1 MPYSDYPE
9 AVTNNAKR
17 GIELNDAVDGRC
29 ATDVGK
35 ETARILANRE
45 TISHDRTVRMYSFL
59 SRARTYY
66 NPDDTEAC
74 GTISY
79 LLWGGDAALSWSRN
93 KVEEME
99 ENNERMQQVRSQY
112 GDAVELRVSEVRAAS
127 DDTLTISGYAA
138 MFDDVTDL
146 GYFNERIARGAF
158 DGVMEDDV
166 RLLINHAGVPL
177 ARTTNGTLDL
187 EVDDNGLRYTARLAD
202 TTEGRDLY
210 KLIKRGDISQSSFA
224 FTIEDEEWD
233 RKQNLRTIKR
243 MGSLLDVS
251 PVTYPAYPTTTV
263 AARMAAAQPDPGDEV
278 AEEIVEAIEET
289 PVATAPEPV
298 NLERATFAPVNTRTM
313 NLNELKALRA
323 KHYEEHVALVENPEK
338 EGRTMTE
345 AEEQRAAWLVGEVE
359 SLDKRIKHR
368 ADHENMVARVAY
380 SGTASTT
387 EKREIERVNGH
398 FSLSRAIMSAA
409 NGRSLEG
416 AEAEWAQEAQREMRA
431 QGLQVLGQVAIPTKA
446 LLRASADNFTAGAY
460 GATTDGAAFVPVN
473 VGGAIEAL
481 RAPSVIEQLGTT
493 TLSNLTGN
501 VKFPRVSVKAAG
513 TAEGE
518 VDANAA
524 SALEM
529 DELTLSPQRVSAKTT
544 YSKQLLLQG
553 GAAVDL
559 VIAQELQ
566 NAMNAFI
573 DTKAFDTLDG
583 ASIDNQSTDGTTTLT
598 AAIAVAMES
607 AVLAAGGNLAAARYV
622 MSPSAY
628 KFAKN
633 LAQVASVSA
642 LYDLASNTF
651 NGYPAVATPYLIDA
665 SSGVGQ
671 MLFGNFQQGCIL
683 AYFGGIDLLVDPY
696 SAAGNA
702 QIVLHVNRFFDFDVR
717 QAGALSKIIDINAA

>member
-1 MPYSDYPE
+1 MTQTTTTPE
-9 AVTNNAKR
+9 AP
-17 GIELNDAVDGRC
+17 E
-29 ATDVGK
+29 
-35 ETARILANRE
+35 
-45 TISHDRTVRMYSFL
+45 
-59 SRARTYY
+59 
-66 NPDDTEAC
+66 
-74 GTISY
+74 
-79 LLWGGDAALSWSRN
+79 
-93 KVEEME
+93 
-99 ENNERMQQVRSQY
+99 QVRSQY
-112 GDAVELRVSEVRAAS
+112 GEAVELRVSEVRAAS
-127 DDTLTISGYAA
+127 DDTLTVSGYAA
-138 MFDDVTDL
+138 VFDDITDI
-146 GYFNERIARGAF
+146 GYFKERIARGAF
-158 DGVMEDDV
+158 EGVMQDDV
-166 RLLINHAGVPL
+166 RLLINHTGVPL

-187 EVDDNGLRYTARLAD
+187 EVDDTGLRYTARLAD

-224 FTIEDEEWD
+224 FTIADEDWD
-233 RKQNLRTIKR
+233 RKANLRTITR
-243 MGSLLDVS
+243 MGALLDVS

-263 AARMAAAQPDPGDEV
+263 AARAKAAGPEDEV
-278 AEEIVEAIEET
+278 VEEILEAID
-289 PVATAPEPV
+289 
-298 NLERATFAPVNTRTM
+298 APVEVVPAADPEVRQTPISPVHKLAPNKPTHTM

-323 KHYEEHVALVENPEK
+323 KNYEEHVALVEGTDRD
-338 EGRTMTE
+338 GRLMTE

-359 SLDKRIKHR
+359 ALDKKIKHR
-368 ADHENMVARVAY
+368 ADHEAMVARMAGGEAVGK
-380 SGTASTT
+380 S
-387 EKREIERVNGH
+387 EQREIERVHGR
-398 FSLSRAIMSAA
+398 FSLSRAVMQAA

-431 QGLQVLGQVAIPTKA
+431 QGLQSVGQVAIPSKA
-446 LLRASADNFTAGAY
+446 LYRAGAADNFQADSGD
-460 GATTDGAAFVPVN
+460 GNGFVATNVP
-473 VGGAIEAL
+473 GAIEAL
-481 RAPSVIEQLGTT
+481 RAPSVIELLGTT
-493 TLSNLTGN
+493 TLTGMTGN
-501 VKFPRVSVKAAG
+501 LKFPRVSVKAAA
-513 TAEGE
+513 TLEGE

-524 SALEM
+524 SGLEM
-529 DELTLSPQRVSAKTT
+529 DELTLSPQRASAKTT

-566 NAMNAFI
+566 AAMNAII
-573 DTKAFDTLDG
+573 DTTAFDTLDG
-583 ASIDNQSTDGTTTLT
+583 ATINNQSTDGTTTLT

-651 NGYPAVATPYLIDA
+651 NGYPAVATPYLVDA

-696 SAAGNA
+696 SAAGTA

>member
-1 MPYSDYPE
+1 MIQITTTSEAPE
-9 AVTNNAKR
+9 
-17 GIELNDAVDGRC
+17 
-29 ATDVGK
+29 
-35 ETARILANRE
+35 
-45 TISHDRTVRMYSFL
+45 
-59 SRARTYY
+59 
-66 NPDDTEAC
+66 
-74 GTISY
+74 
-79 LLWGGDAALSWSRN
+79 
-93 KVEEME
+93 
-99 ENNERMQQVRSQY
+99 QVRSQY
-112 GDAVELRVSEVRAAS
+112 GEAVELRVSEVRAAS
-127 DDTLTISGYAA
+127 DDTLTVSGYAA
-138 MFDDVTDL
+138 VFDDITDI
-146 GYFNERIARGAF
+146 GYFKERIARGAF
-158 DGVMEDDV
+158 DGVMQDDV
-166 RLLINHAGVPL
+166 RLLINHTGVPL

-187 EVDDNGLRYTARLAD
+187 EVDDTGLRYTARLAD

-224 FTIEDEEWD
+224 FTIADEDWD
-233 RKQNLRTIKR
+233 RKANLRTITK
-243 MGSLLDVS
+243 MGALLDVS

-263 AARMAAAQPDPGDEV
+263 AARAKAAEP
-278 AEEIVEAIEET
+278 EA
-289 PVATAPEPV
+289 APEPV
-298 NLERATFAPVNTRTM
+298 AEEVSAPETEVRETPISTVVKLAPNKPTPNM

-323 KHYEEHVALVENPEK
+323 KHYEEHVALVEGSDRD
-338 EGRTMTE
+338 GRLMTE

-359 SLDKRIKHR
+359 ALDKKIKHR
-368 ADHENMVARVAY
+368 ADHEAMVARMAGGEAV
-380 SGTASTT
+380 SRG
-387 EKREIERVNGH
+387 EQREIERVNGH
-398 FSLSRAIMSAA
+398 FSLSRAVMQAA

-431 QGLQVLGQVAIPTKA
+431 QGLQVVGQVAIPTKA
-446 LLRASADNFTAGAY
+446 LYRASADNFTAGAY
-460 GATTDGAAFVPVN
+460 GGTADGNAFVPVN

-481 RAPSVIEQLGTT
+481 RAPSVIELLGTT
-493 TLSNLTGN
+493 TLQGMTGN
-501 VKFPRVSVKAAG
+501 LKFPRVSVKAAG

-524 SALEM
+524 SGLEM

-583 ASIDNQSTDGTTTLT
+583 ATINDQSTDGTTTLT

-628 KFAKN
+628 RFAKN

-642 LYDLASNTF
+642 LYDLGSNTF
-651 NGYPAVATPYLIDA
+651 NGYPAVATPYLID
-665 SSGVGQ
+665 SSSNVGQ
-671 MLFGNFQQGCIL
+671 MLFGNFAQGCIL

-717 QAGALSKIIDINAA
+717 QAGALSKITDINAA

>member
-1 MPYSDYPE
+1 MKTQE
-9 AVTNNAKR
+9 AF
-17 GIELNDAVDGRC
+17 EH
-29 ATDVGK
+29 
-35 ETARILANRE
+35 E
-45 TISHDRTVRMYSFL
+45 VR
-59 SRARTYY
+59 A
-66 NPDDTEAC
+66 
-74 GTISY
+74 
-79 LLWGGDAALSWSRN
+79 
-93 KVEEME
+93 
-99 ENNERMQQVRSQY
+99 QY
-112 GDAVELRVSEVRAAS
+112 GEAVELRVSEVRAAS
-127 DDTLTISGYAA
+127 DDTLTVSGYAA
-138 MFDDVTDL
+138 MFDDITDL
-146 GYFNERIARGAF
+146 GYFKERIARGAF

-187 EVDDNGLRYTARLAD
+187 EVDETGLRYTARLAD

-224 FTIEDEEWD
+224 FTIADEDYD
-233 RKQNLRTIKR
+233 RKANLRTITK

-263 AARMAAAQPDPGDEV
+263 AARMKAAQPDPVDEV

-289 PVATAPEPV
+289 PAVAPEPV
-298 NLERATFAPVNTRTM
+298 KVERSTFAQTKPQTM

-323 KHYEEHVALVENPEK
+323 KYYEEHVALVENPDK
-338 EGRTMTE
+338 EGRQITE
-345 AEEQRAAWLVGEVE
+345 AEEQRAEWLVGEVA

-387 EKREIERVNGH
+387 EQREVERVNGH
-398 FSLSRAIMSAA
+398 FSLSRAVMQAA

-446 LLRASADNFTAGAY
+446 LFRASADNFTAGAY

-493 TLSNLTGN
+493 TLQGMTGN
-501 VKFPRVSVKAAG
+501 LKFPRVSVKATG
-513 TAEGE
+513 VAEGE

-524 SALEM
+524 SGLEM

-583 ASIDNQSTDGTTTLT
+583 ATIDNQSTDGSTTLT

-622 MSPSAY
+622 MSPTAY

-633 LAQVASVSA
+633 LAQVSSVSA

-651 NGYPAVATPYLIDA
+651 NGYPAVATPYLVDA

>member
-1 MPYSDYPE
+1 MKTQE
-9 AVTNNAKR
+9 
-17 GIELNDAVDGRC
+17 EFE
-29 ATDVGK
+29 K
-35 ETARILANRE
+35 EI
-45 TISHDRTVRMYSFL
+45 
-59 SRARTYY
+59 RA
-66 NPDDTEAC
+66 A
-74 GTISY
+74 
-79 LLWGGDAALSWSRN
+79 
-93 KVEEME
+93 
-99 ENNERMQQVRSQY
+99 Y
-112 GDAVELRVSEVRAAS
+112 GDNVELRVMEVRAAEGERR
-127 DDTLTISGYAA
+127 IEGYAA
-138 MFDDVTDL
+138 TFNDVTDL
-146 GYFNERIARGAF
+146 GYFREQIAVGAF
-158 DGVMEDDV
+158 DGHLADDV
-166 RLLINHAGVPL
+166 RLLINHTGVPL
-177 ARTTNGTLDL
+177 ARTTNGTLRL
-187 EVDDNGLRYTARLAD
+187 SVDETGLRYEAQLAD

-210 KLIKRGDISQSSFA
+210 TLIQRGDISQSSFA
-224 FTIEDEEWD
+224 FSIEDETWD
-233 RKQNLRTIKR
+233 NKANLRTVNKVGR
-243 MGSLLDVS
+243 LYDVS
-251 PVTYPAYPTTTV
+251 PVTYPAYATTTV
-263 AARMAAAQPDPGDEV
+263 AARNAAAAAQEQ
-278 AEEIVEAIEET
+278 
-289 PVATAPEPV
+289 APEP
-298 NLERATFAPVNTRTM
+298 APEPTPAPEPKKQEVRKLAPEKPPVKM

-323 KHYEEHVALVENPEK
+323 KHYEEHVALVETPEK
-338 EGRTMTE
+338 EGRPLTD
-345 AEEQRAAWLVGEVE
+345 AEEQRADWLVAEVAN
-359 SLDKRIKHR
+359 LDKRIKHR
-368 ADHENMVARVAY
+368 ADHEQMVARVAY
-380 SGTASTT
+380 SGTASQS

-398 FSLSRAIMSAA
+398 FSLSRAILAAA

-416 AEAEWAQEAQREMRA
+416 AEAEWAQEAQREMRG
-431 QGLQVLGQVAIPTKA
+431 QGLQVVGQVAIPTKA
-446 LLRASADNFTAGAY
+446 LYRASADNFTAGAY

-473 VGGAIEAL
+473 VGAAIEAL

-493 TLSNLTGN
+493 VITGATGN
-501 VKFPRVSVKAAG
+501 LKFPRVSVKATG

-524 SALEM
+524 AGLEM
-529 DELTLSPQRVSAKTT
+529 DEVTLSPQRVSAKTT

-553 GAAVDL
+553 GGQVDL

-583 ASIDNQSTDGTTTLT
+583 ATIDNQSTDGTTTLT

-651 NGYPAVATPYLIDA
+651 NGYPAVATPYLVDA
-665 SSGVGQ
+665 SAGVGQ

-702 QIVLHVNRFFDFDVR
+702 QIVLHVNRFFDFDIR

>member
-1 MPYSDYPE
+1 MKSQE
-9 AVTNNAKR
+9 
-17 GIELNDAVDGRC
+17 EFE
-29 ATDVGK
+29 K
-35 ETARILANRE
+35 EI
-45 TISHDRTVRMYSFL
+45 
-59 SRARTYY
+59 RA
-66 NPDDTEAC
+66 A
-74 GTISY
+74 
-79 LLWGGDAALSWSRN
+79 
-93 KVEEME
+93 
-99 ENNERMQQVRSQY
+99 Y
-112 GDAVELRVSEVRAAS
+112 GDNVELRVMEVRAAEGERR
-127 DDTLTISGYAA
+127 ISGYAA
-138 MFDDVTDL
+138 TFNDVTDL
-146 GYFNERIARGAF
+146 GYFREQIATGAF
-158 DGVMEDDV
+158 EGRTDDDV
-166 RLLINHAGVPL
+166 RLLINHTGVPL
-177 ARTTNGTLDL
+177 ARTTNGTLRL
-187 EVDDNGLRYTARLAD
+187 SVDNGGLRYEAELAD
-202 TTEGRDLY
+202 TQEGRDLY
-210 KLIKRGDISQSSFA
+210 TLIKRGDISQSSFA
-224 FTIEDEEWD
+224 FSIEDEAWD
-233 RKQNLRTIKR
+233 NKTNLRTVLKVGR
-243 MGSLLDVS
+243 LYDVS
-251 PVTYPAYPTTTV
+251 PVTYPAYATTTV
-263 AARMAAAQPDPGDEV
+263 QARAMASSAEERAEQIQVNVQVTVTEMPDAPEMESPDDIDQPDLAPSR
-278 AEEIVEAIEET
+278 T
-289 PVATAPEPV
+289 FAPEP
-298 NLERATFAPVNTRTM
+298 LKIRHM
-313 NLNELKALRA
+313 NLNDLKALRA
-323 KHYEEHVALVENPEK
+323 KYYEEHVALVENPDK
-338 EGRTMTE
+338 EGRTITE

-359 SLDKRIKHR
+359 ALDKRIKHR
-368 ADHENMVARVAY
+368 ADHEAMVARVAY

-431 QGLQVLGQVAIPTKA
+431 QGLQVVGQVAIPTKA
-446 LLRASADNFTAGAY
+446 LYRASADNFTAGAY
-460 GATTDGAAFVPVN
+460 GATADGNAFVPVN

-481 RAPSVIEQLGTT
+481 RAPSVIELLGTT
-493 TLSNLTGN
+493 TLQGMTGN
-501 VKFPRVSVKAAG
+501 LKFPRVSVKATG

-524 SALEM
+524 SGLEM

-553 GAAVDL
+553 GGAVDL

-583 ASIDNQSTDGTTTLT
+583 ATINDQSTDGTTTLT

-628 KFAKN
+628 RFAKN

-651 NGYPAVATPYLIDA
+651 NGYPAVATPYLID
-665 SSGVGQ
+665 SSSNVGQ

-717 QAGALSKIIDINAA
+717 QAGALSKITDINAA

>member
-1 MPYSDYPE
+1 MKSQE
-9 AVTNNAKR
+9 
-17 GIELNDAVDGRC
+17 EF
-29 ATDVGK
+29 
-35 ETARILANRE
+35 ERE
-45 TISHDRTVRMYSFL
+45 I
-59 SRARTYY
+59 RA
-66 NPDDTEAC
+66 A
-74 GTISY
+74 
-79 LLWGGDAALSWSRN
+79 
-93 KVEEME
+93 
-99 ENNERMQQVRSQY
+99 Y
-112 GDAVELRVSEVRAAS
+112 GDNVELRVMEVRAAEGERR
-127 DDTLTISGYAA
+127 ISGYAA
-138 MFDDVTDL
+138 TFNDVTDL
-146 GYFNERIARGAF
+146 GYFREQIATGAF
-158 DGVMEDDV
+158 EGRTDDDV
-166 RLLINHAGVPL
+166 RLLINHTGVPL
-177 ARTTNGTLDL
+177 ARTTNGTLRL
-187 EVDDNGLRYTARLAD
+187 SVDNGGLRYEAELAD
-202 TTEGRDLY
+202 TQEGRDLY
-210 KLIKRGDISQSSFA
+210 TLIKRGDISQSSFA
-224 FTIEDEEWD
+224 FSIEDEAWD
-233 RKQNLRTIKR
+233 NKTNLRTVLKVGR
-243 MGSLLDVS
+243 LYDVS
-251 PVTYPAYPTTTV
+251 PVTYPAYATTTV
-263 AARMAAAQPDPGDEV
+263 QARAMASSAEERAEQIQVNVQVTVTEMPDAPDMESPDDIDQPDLAPSR
-278 AEEIVEAIEET
+278 T
-289 PVATAPEPV
+289 FAPEP
-298 NLERATFAPVNTRTM
+298 LKIRHM
-313 NLNELKALRA
+313 NLNDLKALRA
-323 KHYEEHVALVENPEK
+323 KYYEEHVALVENPDK
-338 EGRTMTE
+338 EGRTITE

-359 SLDKRIKHR
+359 ALDKRIKHR
-368 ADHENMVARVAY
+368 ADHEAMVARVAY

-431 QGLQVLGQVAIPTKA
+431 QGLQVVGQVAIPTKA
-446 LLRASADNFTAGAY
+446 LYRASADNFTAGAY
-460 GATTDGAAFVPVN
+460 GATADGNAFVPVN

-481 RAPSVIEQLGTT
+481 RAPSVIEMLGTT
-493 TLSNLTGN
+493 TLQGMTGN
-501 VKFPRVSVKAAG
+501 LKFPRVSVKATG

-524 SALEM
+524 SGLEM

-553 GAAVDL
+553 GGAVDL

-583 ASIDNQSTDGTTTLT
+583 ATINNQSTDGSTTLT

-622 MSPSAY
+622 MSPTAY

-633 LAQVASVSA
+633 LAQVSSVSA

-651 NGYPAVATPYLIDA
+651 NGYPAVATPYLVDA
-665 SSGVGQ
+665 SEGVGQ

-717 QAGALSKIIDINAA
+717 QAGALSKITDINAA

>member
-1 MPYSDYPE
+1 MTQTTTTPE
-9 AVTNNAKR
+9 AP
-17 GIELNDAVDGRC
+17 E
-29 ATDVGK
+29 
-35 ETARILANRE
+35 
-45 TISHDRTVRMYSFL
+45 
-59 SRARTYY
+59 
-66 NPDDTEAC
+66 
-74 GTISY
+74 
-79 LLWGGDAALSWSRN
+79 
-93 KVEEME
+93 
-99 ENNERMQQVRSQY
+99 QVRSQY
-112 GDAVELRVSEVRAAS
+112 GEAVELRVSEVRAAS
-127 DDTLTISGYAA
+127 DDTLTVSGYAA
-138 MFDDVTDL
+138 VFDDITDI
-146 GYFNERIARGAF
+146 GYFKERIARGAF
-158 DGVMEDDV
+158 EGVMQDDV
-166 RLLINHAGVPL
+166 RLLINHTGVPL

-187 EVDDNGLRYTARLAD
+187 EVDDTGLRYTARLAD

-224 FTIEDEEWD
+224 FTIADEDWD
-233 RKQNLRTIKR
+233 RKANLRTITR
-243 MGSLLDVS
+243 MGALLDVS

-263 AARMAAAQPDPGDEV
+263 AARAKAAGPEDEVVEEILEAIDAPVEAAQAEPEV
-278 AEEIVEAIEET
+278 RQT
-289 PVATAPEPV
+289 PISPVHKLAPNKP
-298 NLERATFAPVNTRTM
+298 THTM
-313 NLNELKALRA
+313 NLNEMKSLRA
-323 KHYEEHVALVENPEK
+323 KNYEEHVALVEGSDRD
-338 EGRTMTE
+338 GRLMTE
-345 AEEQRAAWLVGEVE
+345 AEEQRAAWLVAEVE
-359 SLDKRIKHR
+359 ALDKKIKHR
-368 ADHENMVARVAY
+368 ADHEAMVARMVGGEAV
-380 SGTASTT
+380 SRG
-387 EKREIERVNGH
+387 EQREVERVNGH
-398 FSLSRAIMSAA
+398 FSLSRAVMQAA
-409 NGRSLEG
+409 NGRALEG

-446 LLRASADNFTAGAY
+446 LYRASADNFTAGAY

-481 RAPSVIEQLGTT
+481 RAPSVIELLGTT
-493 TLSNLTGN
+493 TLQGMTGN
-501 VKFPRVSVKAAG
+501 LKFPRVSVKATG

-524 SALEM
+524 AGLEM

-583 ASIDNQSTDGTTTLT
+583 ATIDNQSTDGSTTLT

-622 MSPSAY
+622 MSPTAY

-633 LAQVASVSA
+633 LAQVSSVSA
-642 LYDLASNTF
+642 LFDLGTNTF
-651 NGYPAVATPYLIDA
+651 NGYPAIATPYLTDA

-671 MLFGNFQQGCIL
+671 MLFGNFAQGCIL

-717 QAGALSKIIDINAA
+717 QAGALSKIVDINAA

>member
-1 MPYSDYPE
+1 MKTQE
-9 AVTNNAKR
+9 
-17 GIELNDAVDGRC
+17 EFE
-29 ATDVGK
+29 K
-35 ETARILANRE
+35 EI
-45 TISHDRTVRMYSFL
+45 
-59 SRARTYY
+59 RA
-66 NPDDTEAC
+66 A
-74 GTISY
+74 
-79 LLWGGDAALSWSRN
+79 
-93 KVEEME
+93 
-99 ENNERMQQVRSQY
+99 Y
-112 GDAVELRVSEVRAAS
+112 GDNVELRVMEVRAAEGERR
-127 DDTLTISGYAA
+127 IEGYAA
-138 MFDDVTDL
+138 TFNDVTDL
-146 GYFNERIARGAF
+146 GYFREQIAVGAF
-158 DGVMEDDV
+158 DGHLADDV
-166 RLLINHAGVPL
+166 RLLINHTGVPL
-177 ARTTNGTLDL
+177 ARTTNGTLRL
-187 EVDDNGLRYTARLAD
+187 SVDETGLRYEAQLAD

-210 KLIKRGDISQSSFA
+210 TLIKRGDISQSSFA
-224 FTIEDEEWD
+224 FSIEDETWD
-233 RKQNLRTIKR
+233 NKANLRTVNKVGR
-243 MGSLLDVS
+243 LYDVS
-251 PVTYPAYPTTTV
+251 PVTYPAYATTTV
-263 AARMAAAQPDPGDEV
+263 AARNAAAAAKEP
-278 AEEIVEAIEET
+278 
-289 PVATAPEPV
+289 APEP
-298 NLERATFAPVNTRTM
+298 APAPAPAPEPEKQEVRKLAPEKPPVKM

-323 KHYEEHVALVENPEK
+323 KHYEEHVALVETPEK
-338 EGRTMTE
+338 EGRPLTD
-345 AEEQRAAWLVGEVE
+345 AEEQRADWLVAEVAN
-359 SLDKRIKHR
+359 LDKRIKHR
-368 ADHENMVARVAY
+368 ADHEQMVARVAY
-380 SGTASTT
+380 TGTSSQA

-398 FSLSRAIMSAA
+398 FSLSRAILAAA

-416 AEAEWAQEAQREMRA
+416 AEAEWAQEAQREMRG
-431 QGLQVLGQVAIPTKA
+431 QGLQVVGQVAIPTKA
-446 LLRASADNFTAGAY
+446 LYRASADNFTAGAY

-473 VGGAIEAL
+473 VGAAIEAL

-493 TLSNLTGN
+493 VITGATGN
-501 VKFPRVSVKAAG
+501 LKFPRVSVKATG
-513 TAEGE
+513 VAEGE

-524 SALEM
+524 SGLEM
-529 DELTLSPQRVSAKTT
+529 DEVTLSPQRVSAKTT

-553 GAAVDL
+553 GGQVDL

-583 ASIDNQSTDGTTTLT
+583 ATIDNQSTDGTTTLT

-651 NGYPAVATPYLIDA
+651 NGYPAVATPYLVDA

-702 QIVLHVNRFFDFDVR
+702 QIVLHVNRFFDFDIR

>member
-1 MPYSDYPE
+1 MTQTTTTPE
-9 AVTNNAKR
+9 AP
-17 GIELNDAVDGRC
+17 E
-29 ATDVGK
+29 
-35 ETARILANRE
+35 
-45 TISHDRTVRMYSFL
+45 
-59 SRARTYY
+59 
-66 NPDDTEAC
+66 
-74 GTISY
+74 
-79 LLWGGDAALSWSRN
+79 
-93 KVEEME
+93 
-99 ENNERMQQVRSQY
+99 QVRSQY
-112 GDAVELRVSEVRAAS
+112 GEAVELRVSEVRAAS
-127 DDTLTISGYAA
+127 DDTLTVSGYAA
-138 MFDDVTDL
+138 VFDDITDI
-146 GYFNERIARGAF
+146 GYFKERIARGAF
-158 DGVMEDDV
+158 EGVMQDDV
-166 RLLINHAGVPL
+166 RLLINHTGVPL

-187 EVDDNGLRYTARLAD
+187 EVDDTGLRYTARLAD

-224 FTIEDEEWD
+224 FTIADEDWD
-233 RKQNLRTIKR
+233 RKANLRTITR
-243 MGSLLDVS
+243 MGALLDVS

-263 AARMAAAQPDPGDEV
+263 AARAKAAGPEDEVVEEILEAIDAPVEAAQAEPEV
-278 AEEIVEAIEET
+278 RNT
-289 PVATAPEPV
+289 PISPVHKLAPNKP
-298 NLERATFAPVNTRTM
+298 THTM

-323 KHYEEHVALVENPEK
+323 KNYEEHVALVEGTDRD
-338 EGRTMTE
+338 GRLMTD

-359 SLDKRIKHR
+359 ALDKKIKHR
-368 ADHENMVARVAY
+368 ADHETMVARMAGGEAVGK
-380 SGTASTT
+380 S
-387 EKREIERVNGH
+387 EQREIERVHGR
-398 FSLSRAIMSAA
+398 FSLSRAVMQAA

-431 QGLQVLGQVAIPTKA
+431 QGLQSVGQVAIPSKA
-446 LLRASADNFTAGAY
+446 LFRAGAADNFQADSGD
-460 GATTDGAAFVPVN
+460 GNGFVATNVP
-473 VGGAIEAL
+473 GAIEAL
-481 RAPSVIEQLGTT
+481 RAPSVIELLGTT
-493 TLSNLTGN
+493 TLQGMTGN
-501 VKFPRVSVKAAG
+501 LKFPRVSVKAAA
-513 TAEGE
+513 TLEGE

-524 SALEM
+524 AGLEM
-529 DELTLSPQRVSAKTT
+529 DELTLSPQRASAKTT

-566 NAMNAFI
+566 AAMNAII
-573 DTKAFDTLDG
+573 DTTAFDTLDG
-583 ASIDNQSTDGTTTLT
+583 ATINNQSTDGTTTLT

-651 NGYPAVATPYLIDA
+651 NGYPAVATPYLVDA

-696 SAAGNA
+696 SAAGTA

-717 QAGALSKIIDINAA
+717 QAGALSKIIDINA

>member
-1 MPYSDYPE
+1 MTQTTTTAEAPE
-9 AVTNNAKR
+9 
-17 GIELNDAVDGRC
+17 
-29 ATDVGK
+29 
-35 ETARILANRE
+35 
-45 TISHDRTVRMYSFL
+45 
-59 SRARTYY
+59 
-66 NPDDTEAC
+66 
-74 GTISY
+74 
-79 LLWGGDAALSWSRN
+79 
-93 KVEEME
+93 
-99 ENNERMQQVRSQY
+99 QVRSQY
-112 GDAVELRVSEVRAAS
+112 GEAVELRVSEVRAAS
-127 DDTLTISGYAA
+127 DDTLTVSGYAA
-138 MFDDVTDL
+138 VFDDITDI
-146 GYFNERIARGAF
+146 GYFKERIARGAF
-158 DGVMEDDV
+158 EGVMQDDV

-187 EVDDNGLRYTARLAD
+187 EVDDTGLRYTARLAD

-224 FTIEDEEWD
+224 FTIADEDWD
-233 RKQNLRTIKR
+233 RKANLRTITR
-243 MGSLLDVS
+243 MGALLDVS

-263 AARMAAAQPDPGDEV
+263 AARAKAAGPEDEVVEEILEAIDAPVEVVAAAETEV
-278 AEEIVEAIEET
+278 RNTPIT
-289 PVATAPEPV
+289 PVHKLAPNKP
-298 NLERATFAPVNTRTM
+298 THTM

-323 KHYEEHVALVENPEK
+323 KNYEEHVALVEGTDRD
-338 EGRTMTE
+338 GRLMTE

-359 SLDKRIKHR
+359 ALDKKIKHR
-368 ADHENMVARVAY
+368 ADHEAMVARMVGGEAV
-380 SGTASTT
+380 SRG
-387 EKREIERVNGH
+387 EQREVERVNGH
-398 FSLSRAIMSAA
+398 FSLSRAVMQAA

-446 LLRASADNFTAGAY
+446 LYRASADNFTAGAY
-460 GATTDGAAFVPVN
+460 GATTDGAGFVPVN

-481 RAPSVIEQLGTT
+481 RAPSVIELLGTT
-493 TLSNLTGN
+493 TLQGMTGN
-501 VKFPRVSVKAAG
+501 LKFPRVSVKAAG

-524 SALEM
+524 SGLEM

-583 ASIDNQSTDGTTTLT
+583 ATIDNQSTDGTTTLT

-651 NGYPAVATPYLIDA
+651 NGYPAVATPYLVDA

-717 QAGALSKIIDINAA
+717 QAGALSKIIDINA

>member
-1 MPYSDYPE
+1 MKTQE
-9 AVTNNAKR
+9 AF
-17 GIELNDAVDGRC
+17 EQ
-29 ATDVGK
+29 
-35 ETARILANRE
+35 E
-45 TISHDRTVRMYSFL
+45 
-59 SRARTYY
+59 
-66 NPDDTEAC
+66 
-74 GTISY
+74 
-79 LLWGGDAALSWSRN
+79 
-93 KVEEME
+93 
-99 ENNERMQQVRSQY
+99 VRSQY

-323 KHYEEHVALVENPEK
+323 KYYEEHVALVENPDK
-338 EGRTMTE
+338 EGRQITE
-345 AEEQRAAWLVGEVE
+345 AEEQRAEWLVAEVE

-368 ADHENMVARVAY
+368 ADHEKMVARMVGGEAV
-380 SGTASTT
+380 SRG
-387 EKREIERVNGH
+387 EEREIEKLNGK
-398 FSLSRAIMSAA
+398 FSLSRAVLTAA

-416 AEAEWAQEAQREMRA
+416 IEAEWAQEAQREMRA
-431 QGLQVLGQVAIPTKA
+431 QGLQAVGQVAIPMKA
-446 LLRASADNFTAGAY
+446 LYRAGAADNFQAGSDD
-460 GATTDGAAFVPVN
+460 GSGFVATNVP
-473 VGGAIEAL
+473 GAIGSL
-481 RAPSVIEQLGTT
+481 IAPAVIERLGTT
-493 TLSNLTGN
+493 VINGATGN
-501 VKFPRVSVKAAG
+501 LKFPRVSVAPTG

-524 SALEM
+524 SGMEM

-553 GAAVDL
+553 GPAVDL
-559 VIAQELQ
+559 VIAQEL
-566 NAMNAFI
+566 NAAMNKFI

-583 ASIDNQSTDGTTTLT
+583 ASVNDLSTT
-598 AAIAVAMES
+598 AANTVMNAALAVAMEA
-607 AVLAAGGNLAAARYV
+607 AVLADGADLANCFYV
-622 MSPSAY
+622 MSPYAY
-628 KFAKN
+628 QLAKN
-633 LAQVASVSA
+633 AAQVSSVSA

-651 NGYPAVATPYLIDA
+651 NGYRAIATPYLTNVDA
-665 SSGVGQ
+665 TTGQ
-671 MLFGNFQQGCIL
+671 VLFGNFQQGAIL

-717 QAGALSKIIDINAA
+717 QANALAKCNDVVAS

>member
-1 MPYSDYPE
+1 MQE
-9 AVTNNAKR
+9 NNKTNEN
-17 GIELNDAVDGRC
+17 EL
-29 ATDVGK
+29 
-35 ETARILANRE
+35 
-45 TISHDRTVRMYSFL
+45 
-59 SRARTYY
+59 RAR
-66 NPDDTEAC
+66 
-74 GTISY
+74 
-79 LLWGGDAALSWSRN
+79 
-93 KVEEME
+93 
-99 ENNERMQQVRSQY
+99 Y
-112 GDAVELRVSEVRAAS
+112 GDNVEVRAVEVRAQE
-127 DDTLTISGYAA
+127 DMTIEGYASV
-138 MFDDVTDL
+138 FGDEYDL
-146 GYFNERIARGAF
+146 GYFTERVAPGAF
-158 DGVMEDDV
+158 DGRTNDDV
-166 RLLINHAGVPL
+166 RLLINHTGVPL
-177 ARTTNGTLDL
+177 ARTTNGTLRL
-187 EVDDNGLRYTARLAD
+187 SVDNGGLRYEAELAD
-202 TTEGRDLY
+202 TQEGRDLY
-210 KLIKRGDISQSSFA
+210 TLIKRGDISQSSFA
-224 FTIEDEEWD
+224 FSIEDEAWD
-233 RKQNLRTIKR
+233 NKTNLRTVLKVGR
-243 MGSLLDVS
+243 LYDVS
-251 PVTYPAYPTTTV
+251 PVTYPAYATTTV
-263 AARMAAAQPDPGDEV
+263 QARAMASSAEERAEQIQVNVQVTVTEMPDAPDMESPDDIDQPDLAPSR
-278 AEEIVEAIEET
+278 T
-289 PVATAPEPV
+289 FAPEP
-298 NLERATFAPVNTRTM
+298 LKIRHM
-313 NLNELKALRA
+313 NLNDLKALRA
-323 KHYEEHVALVENPEK
+323 KYYEEHVALVENPDK
-338 EGRTMTE
+338 EGRTITE

-359 SLDKRIKHR
+359 ALDKRIKHR
-368 ADHENMVARVAY
+368 ADHEAMVARVAY

-431 QGLQVLGQVAIPTKA
+431 QGLQVVGQVAIPTKA
-446 LLRASADNFTAGAY
+446 LYRASADNFTAGAY
-460 GATTDGAAFVPVN
+460 GATADGNAFVPVN

-481 RAPSVIEQLGTT
+481 RAPSVIELLGTT
-493 TLSNLTGN
+493 TLQGMTGN
-501 VKFPRVSVKAAG
+501 LKFPRVSVKATG

-524 SALEM
+524 SGLEM

-553 GAAVDL
+553 GGAVDL

-583 ASIDNQSTDGTTTLT
+583 ATINNQSTDGSTTLT

-622 MSPSAY
+622 MSPTAY

-633 LAQVASVSA
+633 LAQVSSVSA

-651 NGYPAVATPYLIDA
+651 NGYPAVATPYLVDA
-665 SSGVGQ
+665 SEGVGQ

>member
-1 MPYSDYPE
+1 MKTQE
-9 AVTNNAKR
+9 
-17 GIELNDAVDGRC
+17 EFE
-29 ATDVGK
+29 K
-35 ETARILANRE
+35 EI
-45 TISHDRTVRMYSFL
+45 
-59 SRARTYY
+59 RA
-66 NPDDTEAC
+66 A
-74 GTISY
+74 
-79 LLWGGDAALSWSRN
+79 
-93 KVEEME
+93 
-99 ENNERMQQVRSQY
+99 Y
-112 GDAVELRVSEVRAAS
+112 GDNVELRVMEVRAAEGERR
-127 DDTLTISGYAA
+127 ISGYAA
-138 MFDDVTDL
+138 TFNDVTDL
-146 GYFNERIARGAF
+146 GYFREQIATGAF
-158 DGVMEDDV
+158 EGRTDDDV
-166 RLLINHAGVPL
+166 RLLINHTGVPL
-177 ARTTNGTLDL
+177 ARTTNGTLRL
-187 EVDDNGLRYTARLAD
+187 SVDNGGLRYEAELAD
-202 TTEGRDLY
+202 TQEGRDLY
-210 KLIKRGDISQSSFA
+210 TLIKRGDISQSSFA
-224 FTIEDEEWD
+224 FSIEDEAWD
-233 RKQNLRTIKR
+233 NKTNLRTVLKVGR
-243 MGSLLDVS
+243 LYDVS
-251 PVTYPAYPTTTV
+251 PVTYPAYATTTV
-263 AARMAAAQPDPGDEV
+263 QARAMASS
-278 AEEIVEAIEET
+278 AEERAEQIQVNVQVTVTEMPDAPDMESPDDIDEPDLAQSRT
-289 PVATAPEPV
+289 FAPEP
-298 NLERATFAPVNTRTM
+298 LKIRHM
-313 NLNELKALRA
+313 NLNDLKALRA
-323 KHYEEHVALVENPEK
+323 KYYEEHVALVENPDK
-338 EGRTMTE
+338 EGRTITE

-359 SLDKRIKHR
+359 ALDKRIKHR
-368 ADHENMVARVAY
+368 ADHEAMVARVAY

-431 QGLQVLGQVAIPTKA
+431 QGLQVVGQVAIPTKA
-446 LLRASADNFTAGAY
+446 LYRASADNFTAGAY
-460 GATTDGAAFVPVN
+460 GATADGNAFVPVN

-481 RAPSVIEQLGTT
+481 RAPSVIEMLGTT
-493 TLSNLTGN
+493 TLQGMTGN
-501 VKFPRVSVKAAG
+501 LKFPRVSVKATG

-524 SALEM
+524 SGLEM

-553 GAAVDL
+553 GGAVDL

-583 ASIDNQSTDGTTTLT
+583 ATINNQSTDGSTTLT

-622 MSPSAY
+622 MSPTAY

-633 LAQVASVSA
+633 LAQVSSVSA

-651 NGYPAVATPYLIDA
+651 NGYPAVATPYLVDA
-665 SSGVGQ
+665 SEGVGQ

>member
-1 MPYSDYPE
+1 MKSQE
-9 AVTNNAKR
+9 
-17 GIELNDAVDGRC
+17 EF
-29 ATDVGK
+29 
-35 ETARILANRE
+35 ERE
-45 TISHDRTVRMYSFL
+45 I
-59 SRARTYY
+59 RA
-66 NPDDTEAC
+66 A
-74 GTISY
+74 
-79 LLWGGDAALSWSRN
+79 
-93 KVEEME
+93 
-99 ENNERMQQVRSQY
+99 Y
-112 GDAVELRVSEVRAAS
+112 GDNVELRVMEVRAAEGERR
-127 DDTLTISGYAA
+127 ISGYAA
-138 MFDDVTDL
+138 TFNDVTDL
-146 GYFNERIARGAF
+146 GYFREQIATGAF
-158 DGVMEDDV
+158 DGRTDDDV
-166 RLLINHAGVPL
+166 RLLINHTGVPL
-177 ARTTNGTLDL
+177 ARTINGTLRL
-187 EVDDNGLRYTARLAD
+187 SVDDDGLRYEAELAD
-202 TTEGRDLY
+202 TQEGRDLY
-210 KLIKRGDISQSSFA
+210 TLIQRGDISQSSFA
-224 FTIEDEEWD
+224 FSIEDEEWD
-233 RKQNLRTIKR
+233 NKANLRTVLKVGR
-243 MGSLLDVS
+243 LYDVS
-251 PVTYPAYPTTTV
+251 PVTYPAYATTTV
-263 AARMAAAQPDPGDEV
+263 NARSRGAVPEDAPVDPAPLEP
-278 AEEIVEAIEET
+278 VEAPAEPKTET
-289 PVATAPEPV
+289 P
-298 NLERATFAPVNTRTM
+298 NFTRKSFTTM
-313 NLNELKALRA
+313 NLNDLKALRA
-323 KHYEEHVALVENPEK
+323 KHYEEHVALVENPDK
-338 EGRTMTE
+338 EGRTITE

-359 SLDKRIKHR
+359 ALDKRIKHR
-368 ADHENMVARVAY
+368 ADHEAMVARVAY

-431 QGLQVLGQVAIPTKA
+431 QGLQVVGQVAIPTKA
-446 LLRASADNFTAGAY
+446 LYRASADNFTAGAY
-460 GATTDGAAFVPVN
+460 GASADGNAFVPVN

-481 RAPSVIEQLGTT
+481 RAPSVIELLGTT
-493 TLSNLTGN
+493 TLQGMTGN
-501 VKFPRVSVKAAG
+501 LKFPRVSAKATG

-524 SALEM
+524 SGLEM

-553 GAAVDL
+553 GGAVDL

-583 ASIDNQSTDGTTTLT
+583 ATINDQSTDGTTTLT

-622 MSPSAY
+622 MSPTAY

-633 LAQVASVSA
+633 LAQVSSVSA

-651 NGYPAVATPYLIDA
+651 NGYPAVATPYLVDA

>member
-1 MPYSDYPE
+1 MKTQE
-9 AVTNNAKR
+9 AF
-17 GIELNDAVDGRC
+17 EQ
-29 ATDVGK
+29 
-35 ETARILANRE
+35 E
-45 TISHDRTVRMYSFL
+45 
-59 SRARTYY
+59 
-66 NPDDTEAC
+66 
-74 GTISY
+74 
-79 LLWGGDAALSWSRN
+79 
-93 KVEEME
+93 
-99 ENNERMQQVRSQY
+99 VRSQY

-263 AARMAAAQPDPGDEV
+263 AARMKAQQEERSIDPEDE
-278 AEEIVEAIEET
+278 ELLDDILEAIDDIKVKIEIAKAVEEEEDVMPET
-289 PVATAPEPV
+289 PV
-298 NLERATFAPVNTRTM
+298 NSERATFAPVNTTTM

-524 SALEM
+524 SGLEM

-583 ASIDNQSTDGTTTLT
+583 ATIDNQSTDGTTTLT

-622 MSPSAY
+622 MSPTAY

-633 LAQVASVSA
+633 LAQVSSVSA

-651 NGYPAVATPYLIDA
+651 NGYPAVATPYLVDA